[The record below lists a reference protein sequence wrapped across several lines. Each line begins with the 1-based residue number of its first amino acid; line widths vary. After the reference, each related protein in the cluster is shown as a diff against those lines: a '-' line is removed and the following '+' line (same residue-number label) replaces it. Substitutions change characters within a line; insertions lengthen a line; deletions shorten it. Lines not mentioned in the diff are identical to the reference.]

1 MMVPARLADP
11 SPDPACMPISPV
23 ASPSHILI
31 IRGGAIGDFILTLPV
46 LAALRRFSPGGRLT
60 VLGRLPIATLAQ
72 VGGLADEV
80 RSVEDRR
87 LAGFFVRDGDLDSE
101 FASFFARF
109 DMVVSYLHD
118 PKAVFRE
125 NLGRCSRARFIAG
138 PHRPDESVPT
148 HATEVYLKPLEQLGI
163 VGADPVPRLSIG
175 ASCPPVGTPNPRP
188 APCVAL
194 HPGSGSERKNWPEE
208 RWDRLIRH
216 LLDATALH
224 VLLVGG
230 EAEGGRLDRL
240 AAGRR
245 SSRLRVAQSLPLTDL
260 ARHLS
265 GCAAFAGHDS
275 GISHLAAALGL
286 PGVILWGDSAETV
299 WRPRSDRCILLCDPR
314 GLAELPVPHVLSAV
328 RLLAEGPLGSLAAAD
343 YGGESAGSYLHLRE
357 SRSNEAGRRTQGDHF
372 IGWTQRTPGHATG
385 THPCS
390 TSRSQA
396 TRM

>member
-1 MMVPARLADP
+1 MMAPARLADP
-11 SPDPACMPISPV
+11 SSDPACPPISPV
-23 ASPSHILI
+23 ASPSHILV

-60 VLGRLPIATLAQ
+60 VLGRPPIAVLAQ
-72 VGGLADEV
+72 AGGLADEV

-87 LAGFFVRDGDLDSE
+87 LAGFFIHEGDLDLE

-109 DMVVSYLHD
+109 DLVVSYLYD

-163 VGADPVPRLSIG
+163 VGADPVPRLSIR

-208 RWDRLIRH
+208 RWDRLIRRF
-216 LLDATALH
+216 LDTTALD
-224 VLLVGG
+224 VFLVGG

-245 SSRLRVAQSLPLTDL
+245 SSRLRVAQGLLLTDL

-265 GCAAFAGHDS
+265 GCVAFAGHDS
-275 GISHLAAALGL
+275 GVSHLAAALGL
-286 PGVILWGDSAETV
+286 PGVILWGDSAEAV
-299 WRPRSDRCILLCDPR
+299 WRPLSDRCILLRDPR
-314 GLAELPVPHVLSAV
+314 GLAEISVSQVLEALDLLEADPHASTGASS
-328 RLLAEGPLGSLAAAD
+328 RPPGEKRSPIGSS
-343 YGGESAGSYLHLRE
+343 G
-357 SRSNEAGRRTQGDHF
+357 
-372 IGWTQRTPGHATG
+372 
-385 THPCS
+385 
-390 TSRSQA
+390 
-396 TRM
+396 